1 MIVQELYKR
10 FLLMINKN
18 DTNEGASI
26 PVGNFVLLF
35 NSEMQRWEGEAL
47 KKDEDN
53 IDINMIQL
61 LWVPDLDLGNPTKIG
76 KEFIEYAVPDNYFQ
90 IYGTYS
96 YVSKGECRQVK
107 LSNYEKK
114 PGNIIPIL
122 QDGAAGPDFDLREAP
137 FIVGSDSIRIYKSDD
152 YTIEKSFVNYYR
164 LPKNI
169 DMEGYTH
176 FDGTESTNIDP
187 ELDDYSCVQ
196 VLEKVA
202 VEIAR
207 QTADAERFQLD
218 KDRTITNPN

>member
-18 DTNEGASI
+18 DTNEGVSI

-35 NSEMQRWEGEAL
+35 NSEVLRWEGEEL

-61 LWVPDLDLGNPTKIG
+61 FWVPDADLGTPTTTS
-76 KEFIEYAVPDNYFQ
+76 KEFIEYAVPKDYFQ

-96 YVSKGECRQVK
+96 YASKGECKQVK
-107 LSNYEKK
+107 ISNYEKK

-122 QDGAAGPDFDLREAP
+122 QDGAAGPDFELREAP
-137 FIVGSDSIRIYKSDD
+137 FIVGSDKIRIYKEDD
-152 YTIEKSFVNYYR
+152 YTIEKSLVNYYR
-164 LPKNI
+164 VPKPI
-169 DMEGYTH
+169 DMQGYTH
-176 FDGTESTNIDP
+176 FDGTPSEDVNP
-187 ELDDYSCVQ
+187 EMDDQSCVEI
-196 VLEKVA
+196 LEKLA

-218 KDRTITNPN
+218 KDRTITNPH